1 VSRRKHLDHRP
12 IAEGL
17 RALPGQW
24 GRVGNY
30 WWQESA
36 KHAVRAIRV
45 GAMPSYQPA
54 GAFDAEIRIG
64 SDGDP
69 IVYARYVGTVE
80 VAA

>member
-1 VSRRKHLDHRP
+1 MSRRAHLDHRP

-30 WWQESA
+30 WWMESG
-36 KHAVRAIRV
+36 KHAVRSIRL
-45 GAMPSYQPA
+45 GTTPSYQPA
-54 GAFDAEIRIG
+54 GSFEAEIRIG
-64 SDGDP
+64 ADGDP
-69 IVYARYVGTVE
+69 IVWARYIGIQE